1 MLTKCKDLKT
11 LANVSQRT
19 EILDF
24 PLPFHIAVA
33 LTSDTDVRTA
43 FKSPKTSFKKKGP
56 SFRDPETRQ
65 IITIRHVQ
73 ILSKLLLYN
82 NAPHNFVGDA

>member
-1 MLTKCKDLKT
+1 MSETKTKYKNGFGVMLAKCKDLKT

-43 FKSPKTSFKKKGP
+43 FKSPKTCLKKKKTPFWG
-56 SFRDPETRQ
+56 SRNKTEN
-65 IITIRHVQ
+65 
-73 ILSKLLLYN
+73 YN
-82 NAPHNFVGDA
+82 SSCSNIK

>member
-43 FKSPKTSFKKKGP
+43 FKSPKTTLRKKRPPFG
-56 SFRDPETRQ
+56 DPETRQ
-65 IITIRHVQ
+65 RITIRHVQ

-82 NAPHNFVGDA
+82 NAPHNFVGNA